1 MRIIPILT
9 AILVTAFLYMLVI
22 ERETLLA
29 FARGDEPASLDSE
42 PETAETTA
50 EASATPDDEVQ
61 RVRVVALRS
70 AARDIDSAVVLRGRT
85 EAKRQVEVRAETT
98 ATVINAPLRKGIKV
112 SEGEALCVLDPG
124 TRPAQL
130 LQARARLAEANASRP
145 EAEARLEEAHAL
157 LKEAKINLTAA
168 QQLSKGGFASET
180 RLAAAEAAE
189 RTAIAAIATAESGIQ
204 STAANVEAATAT
216 VREAEKE
223 MERLTIS
230 APFDGLLESDTAELG
245 SLLQPGDPCGTVIQ
259 LDEIKLIGFV
269 PEAEVDRVT
278 IGAVATATLASGAE
292 VQGKVTFVS
301 RSADPETRT
310 FEIDILVPN
319 DDLRIRDGQTAD
331 IVISADGAKA
341 HKLPQ
346 SALTLNKDGRLGV
359 RIVGADS
366 MVEFVPVTLLRD
378 EADGV
383 WLAGLP
389 AQADV
394 IIVGQDFVTHGVAV
408 AATYKEAF

>member
-1 MRIIPILT
+1 M
-9 AILVTAFLYMLVI
+9 
-22 ERETLLA
+22 
-29 FARGDEPASLDSE
+29 
-42 PETAETTA
+42 
-50 EASATPDDEVQ
+50 
-61 RVRVVALRS
+61 
-70 AARDIDSAVVLRGRT
+70 
-85 EAKRQVEVRAETT
+85 
-98 ATVINAPLRKGIKV
+98 
-112 SEGEALCVLDPG
+112 
-124 TRPAQL
+124 
-130 LQARARLAEANASRP
+130 
-145 EAEARLEEAHAL
+145 
-157 LKEAKINLTAA
+157 
-168 QQLSKGGFASET
+168 
-180 RLAAAEAAE
+180 
-189 RTAIAAIATAESGIQ
+189 
-204 STAANVEAATAT
+204 
-216 VREAEKE
+216 REAEKE
-223 MERLTIS
+223 MERLTIT

-245 SLLQPGDPCGTVIQ
+245 SLLQPGDLCGTVIQ

-278 IGAVATATLASGAE
+278 IGAIATATLATGAE

-310 FEIDILVPN
+310 FEIDIVVEN
-319 DDLRIRDGQTAD
+319 EDLRIRDGQTAD
-331 IVISADGAKA
+331 IVISADGTKA

-359 RIVGADS
+359 RIVGAES

-378 EADGV
+378 QADGV